1 MIMIMIIVLLETEKP
16 SLLPYFFAATPLDGY
31 TMFFPFR
38 PRHQCH
44 YIQPDVYILLEKSM
58 ANSATFAA

>member
-1 MIMIMIIVLLETEKP
+1 MIIMIMIVLLETAKL
-16 SLLPYFFAATPLDGY
+16 SLRHYFFAVTPLDGY
-31 TMFFPFR
+31 TMFYQTPL
-38 PRHQCH
+38 PPCH